1 MSPNAAG
8 RRCSSLP
15 RAVSD
20 GPGEVRAPSVKLVE
34 LPATSRDPA
43 VHPAPFLPTQL
54 REESGPVTEY
64 CLYLWFILLW
74 KMKKS

>member
-1 MSPNAAG
+1 M
-8 RRCSSLP
+8 P
-15 RAVSD
+15 RGGGAPLCRELCVG